1 MYLSVENNCPQAE
14 RVQCQTCRTPKT
26 SLSIAEV
33 DHIIQEF
40 TQENIVI
47 GIMGSLRE
55 ELKNLT
61 SQITRVLAM
70 VAQEIETNI
79 QSLNTNELSSEIAK
93 WYEGKEIRL
102 LDLQKLGELV
112 SLNLVKAGDVFK
124 LKQPTVRETQQKPIK
139 DKLGQLAQV
148 LELLATLLPRKVEP
162 EILAK
167 QAPLDFQWIHNVEE
181 PKKQMNAAAL
191 NCSGNMLAIGMD
203 GSEHN
208 LQVWELSKHATVVSK
223 CSLVGHTKNV

>member
-26 SLSIAEV
+26 SLSIGEV

-55 ELKNLT
+55 ELKNLA

-124 LKQPTVRETQQKPIK
+124 LKQPTVRETQ
-139 DKLGQLAQV
+139 
-148 LELLATLLPRKVEP
+148 
-162 EILAK
+162 
-167 QAPLDFQWIHNVEE
+167 
-181 PKKQMNAAAL
+181 
-191 NCSGNMLAIGMD
+191 
-203 GSEHN
+203 
-208 LQVWELSKHATVVSK
+208 
-223 CSLVGHTKNV
+223 